1 MNHCKK
7 YSGERIMTK
16 YSNIVKVL
24 IDSREPA
31 KIKNKA
37 AIFFKK
43 KGIPTDIHTNKDG
56 DLVFILKNKEKVLIE
71 RKTYPDFVSS
81 YIKNDHIQ
89 DQAIRLSEYNY
100 YACIVHGSIFDL
112 RRVKAL
118 SRINQD
124 SVNKMVANLMLF
136 YKLPIFFTDDDT
148 QYFKLSLLIAETVGK
163 HHGQAL
169 ESMKLTNGL
178 QDRPDI
184 SILMAQKDIGIKKA
198 EMLLDKFGSPAGVL
212 NAPRDELREI
222 KGVGDAM
229 VASIQELKNVFNNGV
244 KK

>member
-1 MNHCKK
+1 
-7 YSGERIMTK
+7 
-16 YSNIVKVL
+16 
-24 IDSREPA
+24 
-31 KIKNKA
+31 
-37 AIFFKK
+37 
-43 KGIPTDIHTNKDG
+43 
-56 DLVFILKNKEKVLIE
+56 
-71 RKTYPDFVSS
+71 
-81 YIKNDHIQ
+81 
-89 DQAIRLSEYNY
+89 
-100 YACIVHGSIFDL
+100 
-112 RRVKAL
+112 
-118 SRINQD
+118 
-124 SVNKMVANLMLF
+124 MLF

-212 NAPRDELREI
+212 NAPRDELLEI